1 MRGGTAQR
9 AEESPPS
16 PDPAVLTVTACQST
30 EQTQGC
36 HAHGLPLVAQLGLQ
50 EQDRLLWADASCGEE
65 IPSCISKQL
74 WERAAGTPRGIA
86 TAPLLTLQQ
95 DALAQLCL
103 LVLAVLFG
111 VGSELWEQGGN
122 MVEKVP
128 AALRGPEKK
137 RRCQLSSP
145 WALVARGP
153 PAKTQPTPQR
163 PQGPTHRSG
172 APRSHPGAKAE
183 QHSKTRGS
191 GVLPRLSQEGI
202 AVAVWLQ
209 APLTSLYTTLLMA
222 RHLPLGT
229 GI

>member
-50 EQDRLLWADASCGEE
+50 EQDRLLWADPSCGEE

-103 LVLAVLFG
+103 LLLAVLCG
-111 VGSELWEQGGN
+111 VGSELWEQG
-122 MVEKVP
+122 
-128 AALRGPEKK
+128 
-137 RRCQLSSP
+137 
-145 WALVARGP
+145 
-153 PAKTQPTPQR
+153 PTWWRKSQ
-163 PQGPTHRSG
+163 
-172 APRSHPGAKAE
+172 
-183 QHSKTRGS
+183 QH
-191 GVLPRLSQEGI
+191 
-202 AVAVWLQ
+202 
-209 APLTSLYTTLLMA
+209 
-222 RHLPLGT
+222 
-229 GI
+229 